1 MTSGGGK
8 LRLTLGAM
16 MGRED
21 SMERPMAMITDC
33 TARANG
39 DFRNGRIEIDLAE
52 IKCLSR

>member
-33 TARANG
+33 
-39 DFRNGRIEIDLAE
+39 DFRNGRVEIAFAEID
-52 IKCLSR
+52 CLSR

>member
-8 LRLTLGAM
+8 LKLTLGAM

-33 TARANG
+33 TTRANG

-52 IKCLSR
+52 INCLSR